1 MAEIIKRY
9 FEISGNQSQE
19 NRECWLFVVGRHD
32 SGKSTLLKTFY
43 ESTTDSFKLEP
54 AKSTFGYESAVVQLN
69 MDTYVHIIEVND
81 SSSNNKVLINLLRL
95 HPENSAIAVVFDL
108 REPWNVQKDIDELL
122 IPLFETPLSEFDQKL
137 AIQYSN
143 FLPTLWSDEP
153 VALGKG
159 VLSMNSGVPIFFVAS
174 HTDEFE
180 SFDDVKF
187 DSHMRFI
194 RESALTYA
202 AGIGLSNSKSLIS
215 VIVSCILRTT
225 LTKELREKIGNRTDY
240 FLPPGW
246 DSPARLQNI
255 ERIKVT
261 NDKKDETVTEIKKAQ
276 EWQEFLTE
284 LQKVQQVQISASPS
298 KVTPTATPVKASE
311 PADDS
316 GDFLS
321 QFE

>member
-19 NRECWLFVVGRHD
+19 NHECWLFVVGRHG

-43 ESTTDSFKLEP
+43 ESSTDSFKLEP
-54 AKSTFGYESAVVQLN
+54 AKSTFGYESAVIQYN

-81 SSSNNKVLINLLRL
+81 SSSNNKVLVDLLKQ
-95 HPENSAIAVVFDL
+95 HPENSAISVVFDSRDL
-108 REPWNVQKDIDELL
+108 CNVQKDIDDLL
-122 IPLFETPLSEFDQKL
+122 IPFFEGPLSEFDQKL
-137 AIQYSN
+137 SIQYSN
-143 FLPTLWSDEP
+143 FLQTLWSDEP
-153 VALGKG
+153 ISLGKG
-159 VLSMNSGVPIFFVAS
+159 VLSMNAGVPIFFIVS
-174 HTDEFE
+174 HVDEFE
-180 SFDDVKF
+180 SYDDVKF

-194 RESALTYA
+194 REPGLTYA

-246 DSPARLQNI
+246 DSPVRLENI
-255 ERIKVT
+255 EKIKLS
-261 NDKKDETVTEIKKAQ
+261 NDKKDDIITEIKKAQ
-276 EWQEFLTE
+276 EWQEFLTD
-284 LQKVQQVQISASPS
+284 LQKVQQIQASPS
-298 KVTPTATPVKASE
+298 PTKATPSATPVKASE
-311 PADDS
+311 PPAES
-316 GDFLS
+316 EDFLS

>member
-1 MAEIIKRY
+1 MADIIKRY

-19 NRECWLFVVGRHD
+19 NHDCWLFVVGRHG

-43 ESTTDSFKLEP
+43 ESSTDSFKLEP
-54 AKSTFGYESAVVQLN
+54 AKSTFGYESAVIQYNV
-69 MDTYVHIIEVND
+69 DTYVHIIEAND

-95 HPENSAIAVVFDL
+95 HPENSAIAVVFDS
-108 REPWNVQKDIDELL
+108 RELWNVQKEIDELL

-143 FLPTLWSDEP
+143 FLPTLWSDDP

-159 VLSMNSGVPIFFVAS
+159 VLSMNSGVPIFFIAS

-180 SFDDVKF
+180 SLDDVKF
-187 DSHMRFI
+187 DSYMRFI
-194 RESALTYA
+194 REPGLTYA
-202 AGIGLSNSKSLIS
+202 AGIGLSSSKSLIS

-225 LTKELREKIGNRTDY
+225 LTKELRDKIGNRADY

-246 DSPARLQNI
+246 DSPARIENI
-255 ERIKVT
+255 EKIKIGG
-261 NDKKDETVTEIKKAQ
+261 DKKDEAVTDIKKAQ
-276 EWQEFLTE
+276 EWQEFLTQ
-284 LQKVQQVQISASPS
+284 LQNVKQVQAASTPS
-298 KVTPTATPVKASE
+298 PTPTATPVKAPESAPESE
-311 PADDS
+311 
-316 GDFLS
+316 DFLS